1 MPVEDN
7 IDPEQIVFGLNR
19 ENDERSLADFLQLFS
34 HSRLTSVLIPRMT
47 DNEIDR
53 TVELLS
59 TIMRNHLNEKE
70 YHALFLGK
78 EK

>member
-1 MPVEDN
+1 MPLEKK
-7 IDPEQIVFGLNR
+7 IDPQQIVFGLNR

-34 HSRLTSVLIPRMT
+34 QTRLTSVLIPRMT
-47 DNEIDR
+47 DKEIDS
-53 TVELLS
+53 TVEMLS

-70 YHALFLGK
+70 YHTLFLGK